1 MKAFGYFRLDTLDQC
16 LWREDV
22 RIALTPKVFAVL
34 RHLVDHPGRLVTQEE
49 LLDAIW
55 PETYVQPEILRKYI
69 LELRKVLG
77 DDPKSPRFIETLPK
91 RGYRFLAATEVS
103 SLAPA
108 PTGVSGPV
116 GRDGELTALD
126 GHLRIALQGQ
136 RRLVLVTG
144 EAGIGKSTLL
154 DAFEQRLAGHDGMR
168 IARGQCVEGFGGK
181 EAYYPVLEAFGQ
193 LIRGPGA
200 DGIIRILASQAPTW
214 LIQFPSLL
222 KSEQREALQRE
233 ILGATRER
241 MVREICEAL
250 ELLTATD
257 PLALVLEDLHWAD
270 PSTLDLISAL
280 ARRRG
285 PCKLLVLGTYRPV
298 DVILLQSPLKALRQD
313 LVLHKLCFE
322 IALERLTERDVA
334 GYLAAEF
341 PGKLPA
347 GLAGLVYRH
356 SEGNPLFMT
365 AIVSDLV
372 KSGLLIQ
379 EEGSWRLTAPLEQI
393 VPDVP
398 ETLHQMLEIR
408 VERLSEIEQ
417 RVLKSASIAG
427 RRFSAWSVAA
437 MLNTGMAEAEDICD
451 SLTQRLQF
459 LRPGR
464 AAGVLGAGESAH
476 YEFRHSLYREAL
488 YRRIPEGQRARWHR
502 RLAERAEEL
511 LPDSNG
517 LAASETALELAS
529 ELALHFEQGRD
540 FERAARYLI
549 LSAENAGRRY
559 AHRDAAAILKHAL
572 GLLSGIAPDAA
583 RSLEIEILE
592 RISDARY
599 AVGDLDGSGEADGM
613 VVALAE
619 ERGLKAAQVNA
630 LTRLARVMAFSDPD
644 ACVTVCERAVR
655 VCSTHDDPLL
665 KARTE
670 MLAGTWQIITNG
682 WSKQQAERCAAA
694 RKKITELLGPEKPA
708 YHEIL
713 YAHVQALHGE
723 YRDAYEI
730 ARSGLE
736 RAAETRSLVVYL
748 SSLSSLALALMHLG
762 WWGELRGA
770 VESGMELAEK
780 NGNQPWRALFAAML
794 GWLHMQSFDF
804 AGARR
809 IAEGLLQTHVEEP
822 AGQVRTI
829 AKLTIAYADLAS
841 GQAESA
847 LPLFLKVRDRQ
858 RTPKFFLQWYWRMI
872 SEFGLVGAY
881 LELGNLEQA
890 STASEQFLEDA
901 LTTDDPA
908 LRAPAWDAMA
918 RVAARKGEVKR
929 TFECVEQAFASL
941 ENHDLPSVAW
951 RLHATAAKLHI
962 QIRDFEAGERHCQ
975 EATSSLKRAAA
986 SFGERDPLRQSLLG
1000 AAETLKAN
1008 FHREL
1013 DAARVTSAG
1022 T

>member
-1 MKAFGYFRLDTLDQC
+1 M
-16 LWREDV
+16 
-22 RIALTPKVFAVL
+22 
-34 RHLVDHPGRLVTQEE
+34 
-49 LLDAIW
+49 
-55 PETYVQPEILRKYI
+55 
-69 LELRKVLG
+69 
-77 DDPKSPRFIETLPK
+77 
-91 RGYRFLAATEVS
+91 
-103 SLAPA
+103 
-108 PTGVSGPV
+108 
-116 GRDGELTALD
+116 
-126 GHLRIALQGQ
+126 QGQ

-144 EAGIGKSTLL
+144 EAGVGKSTLL
-154 DAFEQRLAGHDGMR
+154 DAFEQRLARHDGMR

-181 EAYYPVLEAFGQ
+181 EAYYPILDAFGQ

-200 DGIIRILASQAPTW
+200 EGIIQILASQAPTW

-222 KSEQREALQRE
+222 KAEQREALQRE

-313 LVLHKLCFE
+313 LVMHKLCFE
-322 IALERLTERDVA
+322 IALERLTEPDVA

-341 PGKLPA
+341 PGEQPG
-347 GLAGLVYRH
+347 GLAELVYRH

-365 AIVSDLV
+365 AIVSDLL
-372 KSGLLIQ
+372 KSGLLVKG
-379 EEGSWRLTAPLEQI
+379 EGAWRLTAGLTQI
-393 VPDVP
+393 VPGVP
-398 ETLHQMLEIR
+398 ETLQQMLEIQ
-408 VERLSEIEQ
+408 VERLSQAEQ
-417 RVLKSASIAG
+417 RVLKSASVVG
-427 RRFSAWSVAA
+427 RRFSAWAVAA
-437 MLNTGMAEAEDICD
+437 MLDSGVAEAEDVCD
-451 SLTQRLQF
+451 TLTQRQQF

-464 AAGVLGAGESAH
+464 AVGVLGAAQSAH

-502 RLAERAEEL
+502 RLAERAAEML
-511 LPDSNG
+511 ADPNG
-517 LAASETALELAS
+517 SAPEGALELAS
-529 ELALHFEQGRD
+529 ELALHFEHGRD

-549 LSAENAGRRY
+549 LSAENAARRY
-559 AHRDAAAILKHAL
+559 AHRDAAAILEHAS
-572 GLLSGIAPDAA
+572 GLLSGVAPDTA
-583 RSLEIEILE
+583 RILQIEILE

-599 AVGDLDGSGEADGM
+599 AVGDLDGSAEADGA
-613 VVALAE
+613 VIAIAE
-619 ERGLKAAQVNA
+619 ERGLKLAQVSA

-655 VCSTHDDPLL
+655 VCGGHDDPLL
-665 KARTE
+665 QARTE

-682 WSKQQAERCAAA
+682 WSKQQADRCAAA
-694 RKKITELLGPEKPA
+694 RKKIAEALGPEKPA
-708 YHEIL
+708 YYEIL
-713 YAHVQALHGE
+713 YAHVLALHGE

-780 NGNQPWRALFAAML
+780 NGNQPWRGLFAAML

-804 AGARR
+804 ADARR
-809 IAEGLLQTHVEEP
+809 IAGSLLETHAEEP

-829 AKLTIAYADLAS
+829 AQLTIAYVDLAS
-841 GQAESA
+841 GQAENA
-847 LPLFLKVRDRQ
+847 LQRFLNVRDRQ
-858 RTPKFFLQWYWRMI
+858 STPKFFLQWYWRMI
-872 SEFGLVGAY
+872 SEFGLVGSY
-881 LELGNLEQA
+881 LELGKLEQA
-890 STASEQFLEDA
+890 GVAAEQFLEDA
-901 LTTDDPA
+901 LTTADPA

-918 RVAARKGEVKR
+918 RVAARKGDFARALQFTQE
-929 TFECVEQAFASL
+929 AFASI

-951 RLHATAAKLHI
+951 RLHATAAQLHI
-962 QIRDFEAGERHCQ
+962 QMRDFDVSEQHCLEA
-975 EATSSLKRAAA
+975 ASSLHRAAA
-986 SFGERDPLRQSLLG
+986 SFGEKDALRRSLMG

-1008 FHREL
+1008 FYREL
-1013 DAARVTSAG
+1013 DAARAASGGSERETRPAR
-1022 T
+1022 

>member
-1 MKAFGYFRLDTLDQC
+1 MKAFGSFRLDTLEQC
-16 LWREDV
+16 LWRGDV

-34 RHLVDHPGRLVTQEE
+34 RYLADHPGRLVTQDE
-49 LLDAIW
+49 LLEAIW

-69 LELRKVLG
+69 LELRKILG
-77 DDPKSPRFIETLPK
+77 DDPKAPRYIETLPK
-91 RGYRFLAATEVS
+91 RGYRFMAPLEEA
-103 SLAPA
+103 SLM
-108 PTGVSGPV
+108 PTSADVPGPV
-116 GRDGELTALD
+116 GRDQELDALD
-126 GHLRIALQGQ
+126 GHFRRVLQGQ
-136 RRLVLVTG
+136 RRIVLVTG
-144 EAGIGKSTLL
+144 EAGVGKSTLL
-154 DAFEQRLAGHDGMR
+154 DAFEQRLAGHNGMR

-181 EAYYPVLEAFGQ
+181 EAYYPILDAFGQ

-200 DGIIRILASQAPTW
+200 EGIIQILASQAPTW
-214 LIQFPSLL
+214 LIQFPALL
-222 KSEQREALQRE
+222 KAEQREALQRE

-250 ELLTATD
+250 ELLTTTD

-313 LVLHKLCFE
+313 LVMHKLCFE
-322 IALERLTERDVA
+322 IALERLTESDVA

-341 PGKLPA
+341 PGDLPA
-347 GLAGLVYRH
+347 DFAELVYRH

-365 AIVSDLV
+365 AIVSDLL
-372 KSGLLIQ
+372 KSGLLVN
-379 EEGSWRLTAPLEQI
+379 EEGAWRLTARLTQI
-393 VPDVP
+393 VPGVP
-398 ETLHQMLEIR
+398 ETLQQMLEIQA
-408 VERLSEIEQ
+408 EHLSEAEQ
-417 RVLKSASIAG
+417 RVLKGASIAG
-427 RRFSAWSVAA
+427 RRFSAWAVAA
-437 MLNTGMAEAEDICD
+437 MLDSDVAEAEDICE
-451 SLTQRLQF
+451 SLAHRQQF

-464 AAGVLGAGESAH
+464 AAGVLGAMQSAH

-511 LPDSNG
+511 LTHSNG
-517 LAASETALELAS
+517 AAAPDTALELAS
-529 ELALHFEQGRD
+529 ELALHFEHGRD

-559 AHRDAAAILKHAL
+559 AHRDAAAILEHAA

-583 RSLEIEILE
+583 RILQIEILE

-599 AVGDLDGSGEADGM
+599 AVGDLDGSAEADGA
-613 VVALAE
+613 VIALAE
-619 ERGLKAAQVNA
+619 ERALKVPQVTA

-655 VCSTHDDPLL
+655 VCGLHDDQLL
-665 KARTE
+665 QARTE

-682 WSKQQAERCAAA
+682 WSKQQADRCAAA
-694 RKKITELLGPEKPA
+694 RKKIAEALGPEKPA
-708 YHEIL
+708 YYEIL

-762 WWGELRGA
+762 WWGELRGTL
-770 VESGMELAEK
+770 ESGMELAEK

-809 IAEGLLQTHVEEP
+809 IAGGLLETHAEEP

-829 AKLTIAYADLAS
+829 AQLTIAYVDLAS
-841 GQAESA
+841 SQPESA
-847 LPLFLKVRDRQ
+847 LQRFLNVRDRQ
-858 RTPKFFLQWYWRMI
+858 STPKFFLQWYWRMI

-881 LELGNLEQA
+881 LELGKLDQA
-890 STASEQFLEDA
+890 SVAAEQFLEDA
-901 LTTDDPA
+901 LTTADPA

-918 RVAARKGEVKR
+918 RVAAQKGDSTRALEFMV
-929 TFECVEQAFASL
+929 QAFASI

-951 RLHATAAKLHI
+951 RLHATAAQLHI
-962 QIRDFEAGERHCQ
+962 QIRDFDASELHCRN
-975 EATSSLKRAAA
+975 AASSLDRAAA
-986 SFGERDPLRQSLLG
+986 SFGESDPLRRSLMD
-1000 AAETLKAN
+1000 AADTLKAK
-1008 FHREL
+1008 FYREL
-1013 DAARVTSAG
+1013 DAARVAG
-1022 T
+1022 AGK

>member
-1 MKAFGYFRLDTLDQC
+1 MKAFGSFRFDTGEQC
-16 LWREDV
+16 LWREDT

-34 RHLVDHPGRLVTQEE
+34 RHLLDHPGRLVTQEE
-49 LLDAIW
+49 LLEAVW

-69 LELRKVLG
+69 LELRKILG

-91 RGYRFLAATEVS
+91 RGYRFLAVLEESPLTPLPAGAP
-103 SLAPA
+103 SL
-108 PTGVSGPV
+108 V
-116 GRDGELTALD
+116 GRDHELAGLE
-126 GHLRIALQGQ
+126 GHLRKALQRQ
-136 RRLVLVTG
+136 RQIVLVTG
-144 EAGIGKSTLL
+144 EAGVGKSTLL
-154 DAFEQRLAGHDGMR
+154 DAFERRLAGCDGMR

-181 EAYYPVLEAFGQ
+181 EAYYPILDAFGQ
-193 LIRGPGA
+193 LIRGRGA
-200 DGIIRILASQAPTW
+200 EGIIQILASQAPTW

-250 ELLTATD
+250 EALTVRD

-285 PCKLLVLGTYRPV
+285 PCKLLLLGTYRPV

-313 LVLHKLCFE
+313 LVMHKLCFE
-322 IALERLTERDVA
+322 IALERLTEPDVA
-334 GYLAAEF
+334 GYVAAEF
-341 PGKLPA
+341 PGNLPA
-347 GLAGLVYRH
+347 GLAELVYRH

-372 KSGLLIQ
+372 KSGLLLK
-379 EEGSWRLTAPLEQI
+379 EEGTWRLTAGLTQI
-393 VPDVP
+393 VPGVP
-398 ETLHQMLEIR
+398 ETLQQMLEIQA
-408 VERLSEIEQ
+408 EHLSEAEQ

-427 RRFSAWSVAA
+427 RRFSAWAVAS
-437 MLNTGMAEAEDICD
+437 MLESGVAEAEDVCD
-451 SLTQRLQF
+451 SLTHRQQF

-464 AAGVLGAGESAH
+464 ATGVLGAIQSEH

-511 LPDSNG
+511 LPDSTG
-517 LAASETALELAS
+517 LAATDSALELAS
-529 ELALHFEQGRD
+529 ELALHFEHGRD
-540 FERAARYLI
+540 FEHAARYLI

-559 AHRDAAAILKHAL
+559 AHRDAAAILEHAA
-572 GLLSGIAPDAA
+572 GLLPGIAPDAA
-583 RSLEIEILE
+583 RILQIDILE

-599 AVGDLDGSGEADGM
+599 AVGDLDGSAEADGA
-613 VVALAE
+613 VIALAE
-619 ERGLKAAQVNA
+619 ERGLRAAQVNA

-655 VCSTHDDPLL
+655 VCGMHDDPLL
-665 KARTE
+665 QARTE

-682 WSKQQAERCAAA
+682 WSKHQADRCAAA
-694 RKKITELLGPEKPA
+694 RMKIAEALGPEKPA
-708 YHEIL
+708 YYEIL
-713 YAHVQALHGE
+713 YAHVQTLHGE

-780 NGNQPWRALFAAML
+780 NGNQPWRALFATML
-794 GWLHMQSFDF
+794 GWLHIQAFDF

-809 IAEGLLQTHVEEP
+809 IAEGLLETHAEEP
-822 AGQVRTI
+822 AGQVRTMAI
-829 AKLTIAYADLAS
+829 LTIAYADLAS
-841 GQAESA
+841 GQPENA
-847 LPLFLKVRDRQ
+847 LQLFLKVRDRQ
-858 RTPKFFLQWYWRMI
+858 RTPKFFLQWYWRII

-881 LELGNLEQA
+881 LELGNLDQA
-890 STASEQFLEDA
+890 SAAVVQFLEDA
-901 LTTDDPA
+901 LTTADPA
-908 LRAPAWDAMA
+908 LRALAWDAMA
-918 RVAARKGEVKR
+918 RVLTQKGDFTGAL
-929 TFECVEQAFASL
+929 TFMEQAFGSI
-941 ENHDLPSVAW
+941 ENYDLPSVAW
-951 RLHATAAKLHI
+951 RLHATAAQLHL
-962 QIRDFEAGERHCQ
+962 QIRDLDTSERHSLQ
-975 EATSSLKRAAA
+975 AVSSLHRAAA
-986 SFGERDPLRQSLLG
+986 SFGENDSLRRSLMG
-1000 AAETLKAN
+1000 AAETLKAK
-1008 FHREL
+1008 FQREL
-1013 DAARVTSAG
+1013 DAARVASTG
-1022 T
+1022 K